1 MVSHCFHD
9 PDVIALIRKQW
20 RCRDEALVVEDRYGN
35 RASLLRMPARTYAH
49 LASPLESGIELAA
62 GRPAE
67 IRADHVLSH
76 LVERLLAAVDPY
88 GDLVLQIRVPAY
100 FFEAHP
106 YALVEPFLLHGF
118 TVQVDTWERLVD
130 LAAAPDEILRRFA
143 TTARRKVRQGF
154 AEAPKWHVHHGEP
167 VAEEL
172 MRSLYEAARHTRAAS
187 GSRLRHPPETYLED
201 RARLIEHG
209 KAALG
214 IVEHGGFTGYLMV
227 LVSRDLAFYFDGAWT
242 GVRSEFANHLLHY
255 RMMLFLREA
264 GCRRYS
270 AGYVLPDLLS
280 GSDKVAGMARFKHGL
295 GADLSPVYML
305 TLRRQT
311 RVGALLAGARRS
323 PLGPL
328 WGRLR
333 PLVGGA

>member
-1 MVSHCFHD
+1 MVSYCFHD
-9 PDVIALIRKQW
+9 PDVIALIRRQW
-20 RCRDEALVVEDRYGN
+20 LCRDEALVVEDRYGN
-35 RASLLRMPARTYAH
+35 AVSLLRVAARTYAH
-49 LASPLESGIELAA
+49 LASPLESGIKLAA
-62 GRPAE
+62 SRPAE

-76 LVERLLAAVDPY
+76 LVDRLIEAVAPY
-88 GDLVLQIRVPAY
+88 RNLVLQIRVPAY
-100 FFEAHP
+100 FFEVHP
-106 YALVEPFLLHGF
+106 YALLEPFLRQGF
-118 TVQVDTWERLVD
+118 TVQIDTWERLVD
-130 LAAAPDEILRRFA
+130 LAATPDEILRRFA
-143 TTARRKVRQGF
+143 TTARRKVRHGF
-154 AEAPKWHVHHGEP
+154 AEEPKWHVHYGEP

-172 MRSLYEAARHTRAAS
+172 MRRLYQAARQTRAAS
-187 GSRLRHPPETYLED
+187 GSRLRHPPDTYLQD
-201 RARLIEHG
+201 RARLIEQG

-214 IVEHGGFTGYLMV
+214 IVEHGGFTGYLLV

-242 GVRSEFANHLLHY
+242 GVRSDFANHLLHY

-280 GSDKVAGMARFKHGL
+280 DSEKVAGMARFKHGL
-295 GADLSPVYML
+295 GADLSPVHTL

-311 RVGALLAGARRS
+311 RVGAVLAAARRT